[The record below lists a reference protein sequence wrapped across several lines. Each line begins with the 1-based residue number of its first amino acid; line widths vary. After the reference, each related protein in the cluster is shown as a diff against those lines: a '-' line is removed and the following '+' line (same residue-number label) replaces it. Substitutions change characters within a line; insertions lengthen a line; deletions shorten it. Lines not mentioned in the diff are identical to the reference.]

1 MADDT
6 MATGFPLAAVA
17 EPGAQGDAGAFIR
30 NALGLALL
38 FGLAVGC
45 AIVLRPFFV
54 AILWSA
60 ILAVSTWPLYCRIL
74 RFARGRRSMAALLM
88 TLLLATVL
96 LLPLVLLGTQ
106 LTDNVLRLIAAI
118 RAASQHGLPP
128 PPAWIEEVPLVG
140 RWLAEAWQAMAHNAE
155 SFNATVQS
163 YIGPVRAWLLA
174 RGADLAEGLLQVSL
188 SLLTVFFFYRDGP
201 ALLRA
206 VDRIISKITGSP
218 ARRFTQSAG
227 ATVKAVVLGLLGT
240 SLVLG
245 ILSAAAYWA
254 AGVPGALFLGFLSF
268 FLNLLPGGMGL
279 IWLPAA
285 IWLVSQGATQWA
297 VFIVVWGLFLGA
309 LDNILRP
316 YLMRQGSD
324 LPFLLILI
332 GVVGGALGFGLIGVF
347 VGPTLLGIAFGLAM
361 EWGADPAPAGEAP
374 VVPIAKSAIVST

>member
-1 MADDT
+1 M
-6 MATGFPLAAVA
+6 
-17 EPGAQGDAGAFIR
+17 
-30 NALGLALL
+30 
-38 FGLAVGC
+38 
-45 AIVLRPFFV
+45 
-54 AILWSA
+54 
-60 ILAVSTWPLYCRIL
+60 
-74 RFARGRRSMAALLM
+74 
-88 TLLLATVL
+88 
-96 LLPLVLLGTQ
+96 
-106 LTDNVLRLIAAI
+106 
-118 RAASQHGLPP
+118 
-128 PPAWIEEVPLVG
+128 
-140 RWLAEAWQAMAHNAE
+140 
-155 SFNATVQS
+155 
-163 YIGPVRAWLLA
+163 
-174 RGADLAEGLLQVSL
+174 SL

-361 EWGADPAPAGEAP
+361 EFLP
-374 VVPIAKSAIVST
+374 V